1 MKKSKLHA
9 KTVSHFWRKLNI
21 SNQKQIIVQLNTHRN
36 IFLQGCY
43 TVNSNTALSV
53 TCKPKKPWCIF
64 YLSAP
69 FVALREHYLKDIKP
83 QPIWAVPSRKTISI
97 LLNKSKLHRNDVG
110 GIVRSQWVHYFF
122 SVNTVHFSYVIVRKL
137 YFEFSYFSYARSIP
151 YLLPF
156 TCNVAIIVFTA
167 LIFFI
172 ISVIPFSFIIRYL
185 YIRLTITYYHLVYMA
200 ITNLFVFL
208 TKSSILYNEHLK
220 ISHSLDTRLEKQIWV
235 C

>member
-97 LLNKSKLHRNDVG
+97 LLNKSKLHRNDVE

-122 SVNTVHFSYVIVRKL
+122 SVNTVHFSYAIVRKL

-151 YLLPF
+151 YFLL
-156 TCNVAIIVFTA
+156 
-167 LIFFI
+167 LIF
-172 ISVIPFSFIIRYL
+172 YL
-185 YIRLTITYYHLVYMA
+185 TFYLQRCNYCFHRVNFLYYFCN
-200 ITNLFVFL
+200 TVFL
-208 TKSSILYNEHLK
+208 YNKVSLYKRNHYILSFGLYGNHEPICLFNQK
-220 ISHSLDTRLEKQIWV
+220 
-235 C
+235 